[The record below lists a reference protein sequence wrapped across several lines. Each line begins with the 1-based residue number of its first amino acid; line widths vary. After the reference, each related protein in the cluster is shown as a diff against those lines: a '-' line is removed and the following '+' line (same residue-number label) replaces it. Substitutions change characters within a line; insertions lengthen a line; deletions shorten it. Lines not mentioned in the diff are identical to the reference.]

1 MKRKALLLSALL
13 FALSPCV
20 SQTRAWAQEPGHGEP
35 AAPAAHGE
43 PGHGQAAPAAHGEPG
58 HGQASHGAAAGHHE
72 EGPVIENWFSWDY
85 GAGKTHKHPPFGFAL
100 LNFGI
105 FLFVLY
111 RLAGKSFFEFMKN
124 RHLGVQRALDEAAEI
139 RGKAEA
145 ELSRYEARISRI
157 DTEVAELLAAVR
169 KEAQDER
176 ARIIAAAEAQAEAL
190 RRDAETQIAAE
201 IARAR
206 AELTRK
212 VSEHALAAAEALLR
226 AQIAEQDQKRLLDD
240 YVANLEGLSA
250 TPGASG
256 RTPRPTLGGRSS

>member
-1 MKRKALLLSALL
+1 MRRKALLFSAFL
-13 FALSPCV
+13 FALAPCV
-20 SQTRAWAQEPGHGEP
+20 SSTWAQEPGHGEP
-35 AAPAAHGE
+35 AAPAGHGE
-43 PGHGQAAPAAHGEPG
+43 PGHGQAAAHG
-58 HGQASHGAAAGHHE
+58 ASGHHE

-85 GAGKTHKHPPFGFAL
+85 GPGKTHKHPPFGFAL

-105 FLFVLY
+105 FLLILY

-145 ELSRYEARISRI
+145 ELKRYEARISRI
-157 DTEVAELLAAVR
+157 DTEVADLLAAVR
-169 KEAQDER
+169 KEAEDER

-212 VSEHALAAAEALLR
+212 VSEHAVAAAEAILR

-250 TPGASG
+250 SSG
-256 RTPRPTLGGRSS
+256 RSPRPTLGGRSS